1 MLRRWG
7 ARLDPVERRRAEHI
21 VTENAR
27 VLETET
33 AMRSGDLPAIGRLF
47 AASHASMR
55 DLFEITTPEMDIL
68 VEIAA
73 ATPGV
78 VAARM
83 TGGGFGGCT
92 VNLVHPDGIAALRTA
107 VETEYA
113 SRTGKTPR
121 VWEVEAADGAGAV
134 ARPPTEGMEP

>member
-1 MLRRWG
+1 
-7 ARLDPVERRRAEHI
+7 
-21 VTENAR
+21 
-27 VLETET
+27 
-33 AMRSGDLPAIGRLF
+33 MRSGDLPAIGRLF

-55 DLFEITTPEMDIL
+55 DLFEITTPEMDSL
-68 VEIAA
+68 VDIAA

-92 VNLVHPDGIAALRTA
+92 VNLVHPEGIAALRTA
-107 VETEYA
+107 VETEYT

-121 VWEVEAADGAGAV
+121 IWEVEAADGAGAV
-134 ARPPTEGMEP
+134 ARPLTENDR